1 MKYYKY
7 FIISFLIIALD
18 QFVKLWVHFTI
29 LPGEA
34 GEIKMIGSW
43 LKLHYILNEGMA
55 FGLKLDTPYGK
66 LILTL
71 FRLIATA
78 AIAYY
83 IVYLVK
89 KDNKTGLAWCVA
101 LVLAGALGNVVDST
115 FYGVFLDNAP
125 KDAITPWFH
134 GKVIDMIYVDIWQG
148 FLPEWLPLIGGSHVA
163 LWPIFNI
170 ADASIFVGV
179 FFMVIYQNR
188 FFGKKEEVKESTE
201 NIENANL
208 ENQNP
213 NTNSNT
219 EIQTSL

>member
-7 FIISFLIIALD
+7 FIISFAIIALD
-18 QFVKLWVHFTI
+18 QFVKLWVHFNV

-34 GEIKMIGSW
+34 GEIKMIGNW

-55 FGLKLDTPYGK
+55 FGIKLDTPYGK

-71 FRLIATA
+71 FRLLATV

-83 IVYLVK
+83 IIYLVK
-89 KDNKTGLAWCVA
+89 NNNKTGLAWCVA

-115 FYGVFLDNAP
+115 FYGVFLENNAP

-134 GKVIDMIYVDIWQG
+134 GKVVDMIYVDIWQG
-148 FLPEWLPLIGGSHVA
+148 FLPEWVPLIGGSHLA

-179 FFMVIYQNR
+179 MFMVIYQNR
-188 FFGKKEEVKESTE
+188 FFGKKEEKQETTNVETTNTE
-201 NIENANL
+201 NS
-208 ENQNP
+208 NP
-213 NTNSNT
+213 
-219 EIQTSL
+219 EIQTSI

>member
-7 FIISFLIIALD
+7 FLISFLIIALD
-18 QFVKLWVHFTI
+18 QSTKLWVHFNV

-34 GEIKMIGSW
+34 GEIKMIGNW

-55 FGLKLDTPYGK
+55 FGIKLDTPYGK

-71 FRLIATA
+71 FRLLATLG
-78 AIAYY
+78 IGYY
-83 IVYLVK
+83 IIYLVNK
-89 KDNKTGLAWCVA
+89 NNKTGLAWCVA
-101 LVLAGALGNVVDST
+101 LVLAGALGNVMDST

-125 KDAITPWFH
+125 RESFTPWFH

-148 FLPEWLPLIGGSHVA
+148 IIPDWVPLMGGSHMA
-163 LWPIFNI
+163 LWPIFNV

-179 FFMVIYQNR
+179 LFMVIYQNR
-188 FFGKKEEVKESTE
+188 FFGKKEEEKETNE
-201 NIENANL
+201 NS
-208 ENQNP
+208 NP
-213 NTNSNT
+213 NPNS